1 MTKSKKSCQITKL
14 VLPVAGFGKRFLP
27 QTKYL
32 AKEMFPILN
41 TPIMHYL
48 VSEAISAGIKEI
60 IVVLSHVKNSIVE
73 YFSNNYNTWK
83 NVKIHLVYQEKQLG
97 LGHAIK
103 CAESYCNKEPF
114 AVLLGDDIYCPKK
127 NEDSPLKE
135 CIDAFKKCKCTVIGV
150 QKVVD
155 EHVNKY
161 GIVDFGKKISK
172 NLYRVKNVVEKPQI
186 GKNPSNYAILGRY
199 VFTPDI
205 FKELNKTKADKTH
218 EIQITSAIEKQVK
231 KNKVCAQIFKG
242 TRFDTG
248 YALGYV
254 KALTYTALHTSD
266 VKDEYISFLQETLK
280 KYR

>member
-1 MTKSKKSCQITKL
+1 M
-14 VLPVAGFGKRFLP
+14 
-27 QTKYL
+27 
-32 AKEMFPILN
+32 
-41 TPIMHYL
+41 
-48 VSEAISAGIKEI
+48 
-60 IVVLSHVKNSIVE
+60 E
-73 YFSNNYNTWK
+73 YFSNNFNTWK
-83 NVKIHLVYQEKQLG
+83 NVKINLVYQEKQLG
-97 LGHAIK
+97 LGHAIR
-103 CAESYCNKEPF
+103 CAEPYCNKEPF

-161 GIVDFGKKISK
+161 GIVDFGKKIA
-172 NLYRVKNVVEKPQI
+172 NNVYHVKRVVEKPQL

-205 FKELNKTKADKTH
+205 FKELAKTRAGKGH
-218 EIQITSAIEKQVK
+218 EIQITDAIEKQVQ
-231 KNKVCAQIFKG
+231 KNKVCACTFKG

-254 KALTYTALHTSD
+254 KALTYTALHTND
-266 VKDEYISFLQETLK
+266 VKDEYIKFLEETLK
-280 KYR
+280 KYK